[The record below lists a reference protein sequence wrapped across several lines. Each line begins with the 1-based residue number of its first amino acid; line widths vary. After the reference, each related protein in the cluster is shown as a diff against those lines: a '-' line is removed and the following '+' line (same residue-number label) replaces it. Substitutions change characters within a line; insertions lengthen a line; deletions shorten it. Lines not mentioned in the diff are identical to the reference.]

1 MGGTLEDLPRRRLT
15 PVVTTSW
22 DDGHPLDLRLAELLA
37 SAGLSGTFYVPLA
50 TGERKVMG
58 RSALLALRQM
68 GMEIGSHT
76 VTHRVLTRL
85 APAEAAAE
93 LARSKEVLE
102 QWLGEPVAAFA
113 YPLGVLNRRVRAQVA
128 AAGYRLART
137 TQAFLEGAFADP
149 LRLPVS
155 FQFFPHRAS
164 VHVRHA
170 LKEGNLRGLAHW
182 IRDHR
187 GATAL
192 EALVETSVARVLER
206 GGTLHLWGHS
216 WELEEA
222 GLWEALASTCRIL
235 GGARGLRPATNS
247 EALALA
253 AAAASAG
260 SPAGSSAGS
269 PAGARAPAAAPD
281 PAR

>member
-1 MGGTLEDLPRRRLT
+1 MGGALDDRRL

-22 DDGHPLDLRLAELLA
+22 DDGHPLDLRLAERLA
-37 SAGLSGTFYVPLA
+37 AAGLRGTFYVPLR
-50 TGERKVMG
+50 TGERRVMD
-58 RSALLALRQM
+58 RSAVLALRRM

-85 APAEAAAE
+85 APDAARVE

-102 QWLGEPVAAFA
+102 QWLGEPVEAFS
-113 YPLGVLNRRVRAQVA
+113 YPRGVFNRRVRAQVA
-128 AAGYRLART
+128 RAGYRLART
-137 TQAFLEGAFADP
+137 TRSFLDREMADP
-149 LRLPVS
+149 FRMPVS
-155 FQFFPHRAS
+155 FQFFPHPAAI
-164 VHVRHA
+164 HVRHA
-170 LKEGNLRGLAHW
+170 LKEGNLMGLAHW

-192 EALVETSVARVLER
+192 GALVETSVARVLER

-216 WELEEA
+216 WEMEEF
-222 GLWEALASTCRIL
+222 GLWEALASTCRAL

-253 AAAASAG
+253 TAAAA
-260 SPAGSSAGS
+260 SAGS
-269 PAGARAPAAAPD
+269 PAGARAPAAAPG